1 MCEPRA
7 DTAKMT
13 ALLQVLVDEVRGLR
27 ADLLDRRPSAL
38 PLAVWACAALE
49 SYPRCIWWGD

>member
-1 MCEPRA
+1 MVTGRPVCEPRA

-27 ADLLDRRPSAL
+27 ADLLDRRPQ
-38 PLAVWACAALE
+38 PC
-49 SYPRCIWWGD
+49 P